1 MAFNFPAK
9 QDVLVS
15 GTNIKT
21 INSNSLLG
29 SGNLTIT
36 GVPSFVAG
44 DANKVLV
51 TDGTSASWQYA
62 GLGAGSLPSNTII
75 LGRDLPSG
83 MTATSGILIGT
94 GSNLGTGTSQVVIG
108 ASSGRSTTGATGAN
122 NTVVGAS
129 SFNSASLTSAAN
141 NVIIGQNNGIA
152 ITTSS
157 GNVFIGKDCAKAI
170 TTGGGTGGNSNVAIG
185 QNALSAAIAGQSGV
199 VAIGD
204 DAATNATINNY
215 TTLVGS
221 IAGNYQVVGVF
232 AVCIGHRTRASGSNS
247 TAIGT
252 IANCSTFDNC
262 VAVGQDAQNTGN
274 QSVALGKTVIAA
286 ANQFVCGG
294 NNMVI
299 NTVVFGRGWNNTV
312 SDVSSPLTITNSRVN
327 TGYTNIDG
335 SLGTLTLTPSNSTGT
350 GVGGDLILS
359 TAGTGSSG
367 TTANSYVERI
377 RCKAL
382 TEVVVNDTGVDFDFR
397 VEGDTDANLLFVDAG
412 TDRVGVGT
420 ATPAE
425 KLDIGTGN
433 LRVSNG
439 NLILNTAGK
448 GLTIK
453 EGTNA
458 KIGVTGAFPGGGTNT
473 VTVSTT
479 AVTSNSIIF
488 ISAVS
493 GATSIDPKVWVSTI
507 TAGTSFVISSG
518 DNSFTGTVGWMIV
531 ERS

>member
-1 MAFNFPAK
+1 MAYNFPK
-9 QDVLVS
+9 
-15 GTNIKT
+15 
-21 INSNSLLG
+21 INGL
-29 SGNLTIT
+29 
-36 GVPSFVAG
+36 PSSVAG
-44 DANKVLV
+44 DVNKVAAV
-51 TDGTSASWQYA
+51 DASGVASWQYA
-62 GLGAGSLPSNTII
+62 GLGAGLFPSNTII

-83 MTATSGILIGT
+83 MTATSGILVGT
-94 GSNLGTGTSQVVIG
+94 GSNLGTGANQVIIG
-108 ASSGRSTTGATGAN
+108 ASSGRSTTGATGAG
-122 NTVVGAS
+122 NTVVGAG
-129 SFNSASLTSAAN
+129 SFNNASLTSAAN

-152 ITTSS
+152 VTTSS

-185 QNALSAAIAGQSGV
+185 QNALSAAIAGQSGI

-204 DAATNATINNY
+204 DAATNATISNY

-221 IAGNYQVVGVF
+221 IAGNGQVVGAN
-232 AVCIGHRTRASGSNS
+232 AVCIGHRARASGSNS
-247 TAIGT
+247 TAVGT
-252 IANCSTFDNC
+252 SATCSTFDNC
-262 VAVGQDAQNTGN
+262 VAIGQDAQISGN
-274 QSVALGKTVIAA
+274 QSVAIGKTVLAA

-412 TDRVGVGT
+412 TDRVGIGT
-420 ATPAE
+420 SSPQE
-425 KLDIGTGN
+425 KLDVGTGN

-439 NLILNTAGK
+439 DLILNTAGN
-448 GLTIK
+448 GLNIK

-458 KIGVTGAFPGGGTNT
+458 RLGVTGAFPATNPNT

-479 AVTSNSIIF
+479 EVTASSRIF
-488 ISAVS
+488 LTIQDYAGAHPCVVYVSAV
-493 GATSIDPKVWVSTI
+493 
-507 TAGTSFVISSG
+507 TAGTSFVITAV
-518 DNSFTGTVGWMIV
+518 DNNFAGTVAWMIV
-531 ERS
+531 EPA